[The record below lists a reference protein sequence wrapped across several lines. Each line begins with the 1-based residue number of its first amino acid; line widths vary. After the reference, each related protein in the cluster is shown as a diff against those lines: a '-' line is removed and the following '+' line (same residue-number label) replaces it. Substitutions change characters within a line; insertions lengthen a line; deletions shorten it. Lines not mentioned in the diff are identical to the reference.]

1 MKKLSKAMRSSTTQA
16 LVLFNELLDG
26 AKLLQSPEIEK
37 LVEYFYDGYALS
49 VAQIENPETLHDY
62 LREEQYRSDARGGAM
77 VYPVKAP
84 FDDLTMDTHSDQFS
98 GPLYVQ
104 IFTPPEA
111 SFDVLTITCKWYD
124 GLFRN
129 DYYVVGAIMDTDDL
143 KRFLDKCQ
151 Q

>member
-1 MKKLSKAMRSSTTQA
+1 MKKLSKVMRLPSTQV
-16 LVLFNELLDG
+16 LVLFNDVLDG

-49 VAQIENPETLHDY
+49 VVQLETPEILHDY
-62 LREEQYRSDARGGAM
+62 LREEQYCSDARGGAM

-104 IFTPPEA
+104 IFTLPDA

-129 DYYVVGAIMDTDDL
+129 DYYVVGAIMDSDDL
-143 KRFLDKCQ
+143 KRIIDKCQ